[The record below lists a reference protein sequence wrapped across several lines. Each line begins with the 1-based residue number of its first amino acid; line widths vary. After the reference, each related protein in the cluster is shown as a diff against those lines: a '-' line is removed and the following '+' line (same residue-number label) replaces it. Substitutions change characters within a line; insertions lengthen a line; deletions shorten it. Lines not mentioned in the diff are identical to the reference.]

1 MNYREDSN
9 NYAPYTSGNPR
20 RIPLDAV
27 DKFTLA
33 DFGFTVDAV
42 KSQMFGVAVIDPS
55 TGEEMG
61 DEYYLQAINS
71 AIANAEKVFDIRILP
86 RLVTERKDFYQND
99 FNSYGYLHMNN
110 RPLLQVEDFKMQA
123 YNRTVLN
130 YQNDWWRV
138 NCIQG
143 SIQLMPSLLGA
154 LGAGVP
160 YGQVTMGQAP
170 WLGFPPVANN
180 QGYAPQMFEVN
191 YVAGMLPQERDGV
204 FQEWELHPD
213 LKFLILKESAKSI
226 LEVWGRLIIGAGIAS
241 RSLDIDGL
249 SESVVTTQSAMYG
262 GASADIIQL
271 DADIKNLTEGLKA
284 YYGLNLGII

>member
-1 MNYREDSN
+1 MNNESSQY
-9 NYAPYTSGNPR
+9 YAPYTHGNPR

-27 DKFTLA
+27 EKFTLE
-33 DFGFTVDAV
+33 DFGFNVNAV

-71 AIANAEKVFDIRILP
+71 AIANAEKEFDIKILP
-86 RLVTERKDFYQND
+86 RFVSEKKDFYQND
-99 FNSYGYLHMNN
+99 FNSYGYLRMNS

-123 YNRTVLN
+123 YNRTLMN

-138 NCIQG
+138 NCVQG
-143 SIQLMPSLLGA
+143 SIQLMPTLLGV
-154 LGAGVP
+154 LGSGIP
-160 YGQVTMGQAP
+160 YNNVTMGQAP
-170 WLGFPPVANN
+170 WLGFPPVASN
-180 QGYAPQMFEVN
+180 QGFAPQLFEVN

-213 LKFLILKESAKSI
+213 LKFLILKQSAKSI

-241 RSLDIDGL
+241 RTLDIDGM
-249 SESVVTTQSAMYG
+249 SESIVTTQSAMYG

-271 DADIKNLTEGLKA
+271 DADIAQLSSGLKA
-284 YYGLNLGII
+284 YYGMNLGIV